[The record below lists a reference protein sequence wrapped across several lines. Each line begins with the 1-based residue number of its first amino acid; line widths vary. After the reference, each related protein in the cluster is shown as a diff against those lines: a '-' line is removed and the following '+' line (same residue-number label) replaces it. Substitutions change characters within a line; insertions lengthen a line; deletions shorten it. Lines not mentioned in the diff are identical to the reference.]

1 MSTRVPGNLL
11 ALRFPPELYDRIP
24 RLRTVN
30 VVATYNVSN
39 STIDP
44 NWIIQRLPGCASDPQ
59 QFAAVKLRYG
69 NTMMRVFSRG
79 RAVCP
84 GAESVWDA
92 RNTAVR
98 LCLRL
103 QSIGELVSFRHLQL
117 QNIVVNVNAGFNVDL
132 PRLASEYSI
141 NTKYDPDNFPGLV
154 FMICEPKNTKFLV
167 FLRGGVIIAGNRSEE
182 DARCC
187 WAWFYTNI
195 LLRYRDTNVLSA
207 SSAQFR
213 HQSNAKNNTLVDDC
227 RILSQRSSRSQSRR
241 GSLLPSVS
249 VPATPA
255 RVSRIANRKRARS
268 PPTKHAEAEEQSSWD
283 VDAAA
288 LRSLEFLHYHRPACA
303 YRSQVICADFHEA
316 EMNRINSVL
325 CGIELESTT
334 AKSLIEPHVET
345 GCVLSSALASEQTCL
360 ETLRMFASELT
371 LFNQASNEQQQQP
384 QQNFSEHT
392 VTPDSDSI
400 DPIQLYDRIEADRIA
415 VLRGDYAS
423 DDELEIEALQAFKKP
438 PSKQS
443 LDS

>member
-1 MSTRVPGNLL
+1 MHANVPGNLL
-11 ALRFPPELYDRIP
+11 TLRFPPEVYERIP

-30 VVATYNVSN
+30 VVATYNVSS

-44 NWIIQRLPGCASDPQ
+44 NWIMQRLPGCASDPQ

-84 GAESVWDA
+84 GAENVWDA

-103 QSIGELVSFRHLQL
+103 QSIGEIVSFRHMQL

-141 NTKYDPDNFPGLV
+141 NTKYEPDNFPGLV

-195 LLRYRDTNVLSA
+195 LLKYRDANVLST

-213 HQSNAKNNTLVDDC
+213 YQDNAKNDTLVEDC
-227 RILSQRSSRSQSRR
+227 RVLSQRSTRSQTRS

-249 VPATPA
+249 VPATP
-255 RVSRIANRKRARS
+255 SRAPTITNRKRGRS
-268 PPTKHAEAEEQSSWD
+268 PPTKRAEPAAKPTLD

-288 LRSLEFLHYHRPACA
+288 LRSLEFLYYHRPECA
-303 YRSQVICADFHEA
+303 YRSQVVRADYHET
-316 EMNRINSVL
+316 EMDRVNAVL
-325 CGIELESTT
+325 CGMTLPDMT
-334 AKSLIEPHVET
+334 ARSLVEPHVKT
-345 GCVLSSALASEQTCL
+345 GCVSADALRSDQTCL
-360 ETLRMFASELT
+360 ETLRVFSSELT
-371 LFNQASNEQQQQP
+371 MFVQSANEKDPVQVPKQAS
-384 QQNFSEHT
+384 
-392 VTPDSDSI
+392 TPDKQQV
-400 DPIQLYDRIEADRIA
+400 DPMYLYDPVEAHRIA

-423 DDELEIEALQAFKKP
+423 DDEAEIEAINAFREP
-438 PSKQS
+438 IA
-443 LDS
+443 L